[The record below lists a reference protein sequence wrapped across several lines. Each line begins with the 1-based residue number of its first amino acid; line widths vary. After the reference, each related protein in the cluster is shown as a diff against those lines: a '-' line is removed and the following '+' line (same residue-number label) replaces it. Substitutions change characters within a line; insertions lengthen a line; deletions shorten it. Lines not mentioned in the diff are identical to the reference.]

1 MITWIQSLAKGY
13 RIKKA
18 KLIKKVTLELNAKG
32 RFAEA
37 RYAHPKIHPVN
48 YQASN
53 IEHCIIN
60 KNCQYLWSKLKLRKA
75 RSDPEIGWIKKGLY
89 RAQFTNVKLAVH
101 EKKAL
106 KGFLNHF

>member
-1 MITWIQSLAKGY
+1 MITWIESLAKGY
-13 RIKKA
+13 GIKKA

-37 RYAHPKIHPVN
+37 PCAYPKIHPVN

-60 KNCQYLWSKLKLRKA
+60 KNCQYLWSKLKLHKA
-75 RSDPEIGWIKKGLY
+75 RNDPEIGWIKKVY
-89 RAQFTNVKLAVH
+89 I
-101 EKKAL
+101 E
-106 KGFLNHF
+106 LNLQV